1 MRRFFPTLVAAVLI
15 AAAVGTVIL
24 LAGDDDDP
32 KKGPSVT
39 NGDGSETRPPQGP
52 LPKAGY
58 LRQACELPHEWVERV
73 YRGWDAHGTV
83 RDDDLALVPHPPH
96 YMGTRFNTSHSG
108 PYDFLQKVPLVLY
121 GPGFIEPQGNKDIGR
136 EATIADIA
144 PTIAKLM
151 RFDGWEQGPTARPL
165 EEVLRSTESSPKLIV
180 TAVVD
185 GGGWNALEH
194 WPDAWPNIQRL
205 IDEGVNIDGA
215 IVGSSP
221 SITPATHTNLS
232 TGAFPRQHA
241 ITAIVVRG
249 DDDKLTEAFSLTKNS
264 GSGSMNPTVHLRM
277 NTIADDWDLATDN
290 VAQIGAVIPGSYQ
303 IGLVGHGSA
312 LEGADKDIVLA
323 YSNRRSW
330 TTTTEFYS
338 MPSYVNRV
346 VGGPEPEIEAV
357 DRADGVADGKWGD
370 HEITKIEPTPAF
382 APWENRSMQ
391 AVIEREGFGDD
402 DVTDLFF
409 VNYKSPDA
417 AGHLYNMIGP
427 EQEDVLKS
435 VDTAVGDMIE
445 FLDDEVGEENYVFIL
460 TADHGQ
466 TPLGEG
472 GYPISRTELL
482 EDIAARFDGIDND
495 LRVTEQTSASEIFL
509 RKEELK
515 ANRLTS
521 DEVAT
526 WLARYTIGDNLTE
539 GATAE
544 EFADRKDEPIF
555 DAVIPGGKLPKVAR
569 CVGVL

>member
-1 MRRFFPTLVAAVLI
+1 MRRFLPTLLVAVLI
-15 AAAVGTVIL
+15 AVAAGTAVVL
-24 LAGDDDDP
+24 TGDDGDP
-32 KKGPSVT
+32 ENGPST
-39 NGDGSETRPPQGP
+39 PNGRKSPSPPPGK

-58 LRQACELPHEWVERV
+58 LRSACELPPEWVERV

-83 RDDDLALVPHPPH
+83 RDDDLAIVPHPPN

-108 PYDFLQKVPLVLY
+108 PYDFLQNVPLVLY
-121 GPGFIEPQGNKDIGR
+121 GPGFIDAQGSTDIGR

-144 PTIAKLM
+144 PTIAELM
-151 RFDGWEQGPTARPL
+151 HFDGWEQGPTARPL
-165 EEVLRSTESSPKLIV
+165 TEVLRESEASPKLIV
-180 TAVVD
+180 TAVID
-185 GGGWNALEH
+185 GGGWNALEQ
-194 WPDAWPNIQRL
+194 WPDAWPNIQRI
-205 IDEGVNIDGA
+205 IDEGVNVNGA

-241 ITAIVVRG
+241 ITAIVVRA
-249 DDDKLTEAFSLTKNS
+249 DDDKLTEAFSLTKDS
-264 GSGSMNPTVHLRM
+264 GSGSMNPTVHLRR
-277 NTIADDWDLATDN
+277 NTIADEWDLATDN

-312 LEGADKDIVLA
+312 LEGADKDIAVA
-323 YSNRRSW
+323 YSNQRSW

-338 MPSYVNRV
+338 MPSYVNTV
-346 VGGPEPEIEAV
+346 VGGPEPEIEAL
-357 DRADGVADGKWGD
+357 DRADGTADGKWGD

-382 APWENRSMQ
+382 APWENRTMQ
-391 AVIEREGFGDD
+391 AVIDKEGFGAD

-435 VDTAVGDMIE
+435 VDSAVGDMID
-445 FLDDEVGEENYVFIL
+445 FLDAEVGADNYVFIL

-466 TPLGEG
+466 TPLEEG

-482 EDIAARFDGIDND
+482 EDIAARFDSIDND

-509 RKEELK
+509 RKEELQ
-515 ANRLTS
+515 ANGLTS
-521 DEVAT
+521 AEVAT

-544 EFADRKDEPIF
+544 EFADRRNEPIF
-555 DAVIPGGKLPKVAR
+555 DAVIPGGRLPKVAR
-569 CVGVL
+569 CAGVL

>member
-1 MRRFFPTLVAAVLI
+1 MRRLLPTLLVAVLI
-15 AAAVGTVIL
+15 AAAAGTAIL
-24 LAGDDDDP
+24 LAGDDDARKP
-32 KKGPSVT
+32 PSGA
-39 NGDGSETRPPQGP
+39 NGNGSETRPPRGP
-52 LPKAGY
+52 LPKAAY
-58 LRQACELPHEWVERV
+58 LRSACELPYEWVERV

-83 RDDDLALVPHPPH
+83 RDDDLAIVPHPPN

-144 PTIAKLM
+144 PTIAELM
-151 RFDGWEQGPTARPL
+151 HFDAWEQGPTAQAL
-165 EEVLRSTESSPKLIV
+165 EEVLESTENSPKLIV
-180 TAVVD
+180 TAVID
-185 GGGWNALEH
+185 GGGWNALDH
-194 WPDAWPNIQRL
+194 WPDAWPNIRRL
-205 IDEGVNIDGA
+205 IDEGVNVDGA

-264 GSGSMNPTVHLRM
+264 GSGSMNPTVHLRRT
-277 NTIADDWDLATDN
+277 TIADEWDLANDN
-290 VAQIGAVIPGSYQ
+290 AAQIGAVIPGSYQ

-330 TTTTEFYS
+330 TTTTEYYS
-338 MPSYVNRV
+338 MPSYVNTV
-346 VGGPEPEIEAV
+346 VGGPEPDIEAV

-402 DVTDLFF
+402 DITDLFF

-427 EQEDVLKS
+427 EQKDVLKS
-435 VDTAVGDMIE
+435 VDTAVGDMID
-445 FLDDEVGEENYVFIL
+445 FLNDEVGEENYVFIL

-482 EDIAARFDGIDND
+482 EDIAARFDRIDND

-515 ANRLTS
+515 ANGLTS
-521 DEVAT
+521 DQVAT

-539 GATAE
+539 GETAE
-544 EFADRKDEPIF
+544 EFADRRDEPIF

-569 CVGVL
+569 CAGVL